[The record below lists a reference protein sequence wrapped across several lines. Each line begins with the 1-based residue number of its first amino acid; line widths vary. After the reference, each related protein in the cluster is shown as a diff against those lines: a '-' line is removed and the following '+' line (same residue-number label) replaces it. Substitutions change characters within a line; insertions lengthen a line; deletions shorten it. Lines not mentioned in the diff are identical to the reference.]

1 MLQEYYTENYKNTII
16 KIGQD
21 FRRSIDYIESRKDFN
36 FNNLSYFGGSWG
48 STTSNYLLA
57 IDDRI
62 KAAVLCVGGL
72 MMQKSKKEVEAHYYI
87 RRIKTPILHI
97 VGKEDGIF
105 GFEESY
111 KPWKE
116 LIGTP
121 KNKLKLISSR
131 GDRDLIG
138 SIKGKQN
145 IEIIY
150 LHAREIIEQLA
161 GKSLD
166 LGFSGLD
173 LLKES
178 EINIQNNIK
187 VFKKYPYG
195 QATLVVAI
203 PTDFIDIFSMAD
215 LEEVAFEFKDKKKK
229 RLRVATKYPNLTREF
244 FYSKGVTQFSIV
256 KSIGSTEIAPY
267 TGSSEVITDI
277 TSTGSTLAANN
288 LRIITDGYI
297 LKSELCMMVAKSSL
311 QNKKLQRLA
320 KLLSTKY

>member
-1 MLQEYYTENYKNTII
+1 MKDLI
-16 KIGQD
+16 KIGIPSKG
-21 FRRSIDYIESRKDFN
+21 RLRKD
-36 FNNLSYFGGSWG
+36 
-48 STTSNYLLA
+48 
-57 IDDRI
+57 
-62 KAAVLCVGGL
+62 VLN
-72 MMQKSKKEVEAHYYI
+72 
-87 RRIKTPILHI
+87 
-97 VGKEDGIF
+97 IF
-105 GFEESY
+105 
-111 KPWKE
+111 K
-116 LIGTP
+116 

-288 LRIITDGYI
+288 LRIINDGYI
-297 LKSELCMMVAKSSL
+297 LKSELCMMVSKSSL

-320 KLLSTKY
+320 KLLSIKY

>member
-1 MLQEYYTENYKNTII
+1 MKNII
-16 KIGQD
+16 KIGIPSKG
-21 FRRSIDYIESRKDFN
+21 RLRKDVLKIFN
-36 FNNLSYFGGSWG
+36 KNNF
-48 STTSNYLLA
+48 
-57 IDDRI
+57 
-62 KAAVLCVGGL
+62 
-72 MMQKSKKEVEAHYYI
+72 
-87 RRIKTPILHI
+87 
-97 VGKEDGIF
+97 
-105 GFEESY
+105 
-111 KPWKE
+111 
-116 LIGTP
+116 
-121 KNKLKLISSR
+121 KLISER
-131 GDRDLIG
+131 GKRDLFG
-138 SIKGKQN
+138 SVKGKPN
-145 IEIIY
+145 IQIIY
-150 LHAREIIEQLA
+150 LHARQIIERLSD
-161 GKSLD
+161 KSLD
-166 LGFSGLD
+166 IGFSGLD

-244 FYSKGVTQFSIV
+244 FYNKGVTQFSIV

-288 LRIITDGYI
+288 LRIINDGYI